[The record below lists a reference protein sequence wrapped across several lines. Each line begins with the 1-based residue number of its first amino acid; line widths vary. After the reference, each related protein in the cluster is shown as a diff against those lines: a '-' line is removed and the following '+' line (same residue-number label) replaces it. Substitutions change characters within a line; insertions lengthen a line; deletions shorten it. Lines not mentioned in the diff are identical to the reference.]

1 LTSCRASAAAAGEGL
16 AIESG
21 SNQPN
26 DTTPATMQFRTSR
39 LRRRRRFGFCPFRC
53 CCRGFGTHNSE
64 AIKQADF
71 HPRHTECASEAGLR
85 CCTSISTPLRALL
98 AAAAFLKLRPRPRLS
113 VLHTIAD
120 GLADWSAGGGV
131 SRRESKA
138 SIALYFRAV
147 VVVDDGVGV
156 AAVEARNGDVKR

>member
-1 LTSCRASAAAAGEGL
+1 MTTSVEDVASVPTIDVLSRVRRRRWRRPRDRVRLEPTQRHDARNDAIPHKPLAAAASL
-16 AIESG
+16 
-21 SNQPN
+21 
-26 DTTPATMQFRTSR
+26 R
-39 LRRRRRFGFCPFRC
+39 LLPVPLLLPRVR
-53 CCRGFGTHNSE
+53 
-64 AIKQADF
+64 
-71 HPRHTECASEAGLR
+71 HPRR
-85 CCTSISTPLRALL
+85 LL

-156 AAVEARNGDVKR
+156 AAVA